1 MLNRKYT
8 LLILFSL
15 NFLLTAFVL
24 LRYGAASVNN
34 WMLILSVYL
43 FSAAIYRILGMVE
56 GYR

>member
-8 LLILFSL
+8 LIILFSL
-15 NFLLTAFVL
+15 NFLLIAFVL
-24 LRYGAASVNN
+24 LRYGAGSLNN
-34 WMLILSVYL
+34 WMLILSVML

>member
-24 LRYGAASVNN
+24 FRYGATSVNN
-34 WMLILSVYL
+34 WMLILSVFL
-43 FSAAIYRILGMVE
+43 FSTAIYRILGMVE
-56 GYR
+56 GYK